1 MKTLIILSAFLLALS
16 SCNKDVPVPDPDPD
30 QVYTSDPGQDPD
42 SDPGQDPDDDPD
54 DGDPSGSCVV
64 SHPGNAAAF
73 STATHFNDGSKK

>member
-1 MKTLIILSAFLLALS
+1 MKTLIILSAFLLVLS

-42 SDPGQDPDDDPD
+42 SDPSQDPDDDPD
-54 DGDPSGSCVV
+54 DGDPSGCAV
-64 SHPGNAAAF
+64 SHPVRTVAF